1 MLGLTPLAEKA
12 IKKLKEVHKPEID
25 KRLRAALEKEREY
38 IPNDH
43 PLFHDV
49 IDKLL
54 DFNMRGG
61 KRLRPSFIVE
71 GYRCVGGKDMDA
83 IYDASLV
90 IEGSEAWLLIHDDIM
105 DDDTLRRG
113 KPTMHVMYE
122 NELKKRGVQLPPEKL
137 KHMGISLGMT
147 VGDLQ
152 AVLTYEWLTKPD
164 FPRELKEKALQRY
177 NLVLRLTCYGQ
188 ILDVMAET
196 MPPEE
201 IKEEDVLLIHSLKT
215 SAYTLWGPLQIG
227 AILGNATD
235 KQLEIFYNYGYPLGI
250 AFQLQ
255 DDILGLFGDVKKTGK
270 PAHSDL
276 KEGKRTLL
284 IIKALENATPEQK
297 KRLLEIWGNKNLTDE
312 DAEEAREI
320 VRETGSLDYN
330 RELARKLAEEGMA
343 AMEAADFDP
352 EGKEYLLGIAE
363 FLINREV

>member
-1 MLGLTPLAEKA
+1 MSGLTPLAEKA

-25 KRLRAALEKEREY
+25 KRLKAALEKERMY

-43 PLFHDV
+43 PLFHDTL
-49 IDKLL
+49 DKLI
-54 DFNMRGG
+54 DFNLRGG
-61 KRLRPSFIVE
+61 KRLRPAFIVE

-90 IEGSEAWLLIHDDIM
+90 IEGSEAWLLIHDDII

-113 KPTMHVMYE
+113 KPTMHMMYIE
-122 NELKKRGVQLPPEKL
+122 DLKKKDLPDEL
-137 KHMGISLGMT
+137 RRHMGMSLAIIA
-147 VGDLQ
+147 GDLQ
-152 AVLTYEWLTKPD
+152 AALTYEWLVNSN
-164 FPRELKEKALQRY
+164 FPAELKEKAIKRY
-177 NLVLRLTCYGQ
+177 NHVLRLTSYGQ
-188 ILDVMAET
+188 VLDVMAET
-196 MPPEE
+196 VPPEQV
-201 IKEEDVLLIHSLKT
+201 KEEDVLLIHSLKT

-227 AILGNATD
+227 AILGGATD
-235 KQLEIFYNYGYPLGI
+235 KQLEVFYRYGHPLGI

-255 DDILGLFGDVKKTGK
+255 DDILGLYGDVKKTGK

-297 KRLLEIWGNKNLTDE
+297 RELLRILGNKNLTDE
-312 DAEEAREI
+312 DAEIAREI

-330 RELARKLAEEGMA
+330 RELARKLAEEGMKA
-343 AMEAADFDP
+343 VEDADFDP